1 MISLIAKL
9 VAALNAN
16 SRPAEV
22 AAAASFGL
30 LLALIPGGNL
40 LWFAILV
47 VVFLLKVHLASALLI
62 MALGKL
68 IVPLAD
74 PLISR
79 LGLFILNQ
87 EALLPLFTQM
97 INTPVLPFTAFNNS
111 LVAGGLAA
119 GLLLWIPVF
128 LLFIPLVNL
137 YRNTLRP
144 RLAENRIVKAFQRFP
159 IVNKIA
165 GAAGKAGRLWKGGV

>member
-40 LWFAILV
+40 LWFAILIL
-47 VVFLLKVHLASALLI
+47 VFLLKVHLASALLV

-68 IVPLAD
+68 IVPVID
-74 PLISR
+74 PLVGR
-79 LGLFILNQ
+79 LGLLILNQ
-87 EALLPLFTQM
+87 EALSPLYTQM
-97 INTPVLPFTAFNNS
+97 INTPLLPYTSFNNS
-111 LVAGGLAA
+111 LVMGGLAA
-119 GLLLWIPVF
+119 GILLWIPVF

-144 RLAENRIVKAFQRFP
+144 RLAESRVVKTFQRFP
-159 IVNKIA
+159 IINKI
-165 GAAGKAGRLWKGGV
+165 GKAAGKAGSLWKGGL